1 MASLHFWLLF
11 SCQPRKEHV
20 GGSIEQKIAL
30 ASCPCFR
37 TLGRRAYKLPRCCNC
52 ARLRPVTV
60 VCVEQCCSQVPMSS
74 FCRFLPLQDIPLF
87 VNKVFLFC
95 SVLERKEDKTKRK
108 HKGLVMSRLLFCFFV
123 FFARWSFV
131 ALRVRLL
138 TISLYAA
145 PGACRYKLMEK
156 RYATMPFDVVK
167 AVVERHT

>member
-11 SCQPRKEHV
+11 SCLPRKEHV
-20 GGSIEQKIAL
+20 GGSIRQKKAL

-108 HKGLVMSRLLFCFFV
+108 HKGLVMSRLLFSFLFF
-123 FFARWSFV
+123 
-131 ALRVRLL
+131 LRDGASWLSEYGCLQSRYMLRLVHFSTNWWKKGTPRCHL
-138 TISLYAA
+138 
-145 PGACRYKLMEK
+145 PW
-156 RYATMPFDVVK
+156 
-167 AVVERHT
+167 